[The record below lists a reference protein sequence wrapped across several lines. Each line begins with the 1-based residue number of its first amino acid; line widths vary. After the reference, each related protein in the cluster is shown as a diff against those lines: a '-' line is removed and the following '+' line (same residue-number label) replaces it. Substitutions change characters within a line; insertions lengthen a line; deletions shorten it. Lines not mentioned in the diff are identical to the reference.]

1 MNLNQQQTRY
11 AGIALITLAV
21 VIIFNLWG
29 LIPVALLA
37 GGGAMIYQRERSMG
51 RTNSAV
57 QAGLWGLGL
66 ALLYMLDFVLPGVLL
81 LAGASLLLRGKEDQA
96 DARVQRVLSRMPR
109 RRIAPVAPAA
119 STAPAQPKVTIV
131 NDEKTIR
138 LS

>member
-1 MNLNQQQTRY
+1 MNQQQTRY

-96 DARVQRVLSRMPR
+96 DARVQRVLSRMPH